1 MNTTLLD
8 ALTASPRGSTNL
20 SPLATKE
27 YRTQVAP
34 KPSVGM
40 RVHVYGPQGVA
51 YYRARVF
58 DVSGR
63 GIRVVGEKKDELLSP
78 EDWKTRVREEGWF
91 DYMFVPTFLRPAEPP
106 ALPPEIQRAEK
117 QKHTLRDLA
126 ILALPVV
133 TGAAIG
139 KATGVG
145 TGRGAAAG
153 AGVIAGA
160 TLGYVY
166 GGKLGSQIGMVAGGT
181 GAAMLGAKNVTSA
194 SALGAATGTAALA
207 ADFFLSRS
215 ARV

>member
-1 MNTTLLD
+1 MTLLD
-8 ALTASPRGSTNL
+8 TLTAAPHGSTNL
-20 SPLATKE
+20 SPLATKA

-34 KPSVGM
+34 KPRVGM

-63 GIRVVGEKKDELLSP
+63 GVRVVGVKKDETLSP
-78 EDWKTRVREEGWF
+78 EDWKARVREENPF
-91 DYMFVPTFLRPAEPP
+91 DHLFVPAFLRPAEPP
-106 ALPPEIQRAEK
+106 ALPPEIQRAET
-117 QKHTLRDLA
+117 QKHTVRNLA
-126 ILALPVV
+126 ILAFPVV

-145 TGRGAAAG
+145 AGRGAAAG
-153 AGVIAGA
+153 VGVIAGA

-181 GAAMLGAKNVTSA
+181 SAAVLGSKTPTAA
-194 SALGAATGTAALA
+194 SALGAATGAAALA
-207 ADFFLSRS
+207 VDLLLSRG
-215 ARV
+215 ARG